1 MLYIVCTFNLIPV
14 CPKLNLKF
22 ISTFCLL
29 VDRNDQHFLQQTPV
43 KHVFFTSPPLFRMI
57 NTEFRKVQRDSWIHS
72 ACLSLSLFGVGCQC
86 HESVLAITDHL
97 LPHKE
102 DNADIRCHMKQIHH
116 HSFKI
121 SSHSFKPRE
130 GSNVI
135 HRGDA
140 QTHRVKSIHCQH
152 VMSLAKQEILTHSKI
167 LMSKARTFS

>member
-1 MLYIVCTFNLIPV
+1 MRFLDPFSTPLAVIVRGRLPV
-14 CPKLNLKF
+14 
-22 ISTFCLL
+22 S
-29 VDRNDQHFLQQTPV
+29 R
-43 KHVFFTSPPLFRMI
+43 
-57 NTEFRKVQRDSWIHS
+57 
-72 ACLSLSLFGVGCQC
+72 
-86 HESVLAITDHL
+86 VLAITDHL

-140 QTHRVKSIHCQH
+140 QNTQSKINTLLACYVIGKTRNSHTLKNSHVKSSNFLLIFKTGFNSTIWKLSALHH
-152 VMSLAKQEILTHSKI
+152 HYLGK
-167 LMSKARTFS
+167 

>member
-22 ISTFCLL
+22 ILTFCLL
-29 VDRNDQHFLQQTPV
+29 VDRNNQHFLQQTPV

-72 ACLSLSLFGVGCQC
+72 AVIVWGRLPVSR
-86 HESVLAITDHL
+86 VLAITDHL

-152 VMSLAKQEILTHSKI
+152 VMSLAKQEILTH
-167 LMSKARTFS
+167 